1 MMTDNNELPPAE
13 PATPVR
19 YVTYTADGTLDG
31 CYLQVPPE
39 EHAARMVL
47 VDDSTA
53 VDWPHYRAN
62 QARDGIEPLPL
73 APPAVPGPTVPATVT
88 RRQARQALLLAG
100 LLDDVPAAIALL
112 DDGTPEG
119 AQKMR
124 LAQIEWEDSLE
135 FERARPLVIEIGAA
149 IGLDAA
155 KLDELFAT
163 AAGL

>member
-1 MMTDNNELPPAE
+1 MADIIEQPEE

-19 YVTYTADGTLDG
+19 YVTFTADGTLDG

-39 EHAARMVL
+39 AHVACMIVVDETIAA
-47 VDDSTA
+47 
-53 VDWPHYRAN
+53 DWPHYRAN
-62 QARDGIEPLPL
+62 EARDGVEL
-73 APPAVPGPTVPATVT
+73 APPAPPAPPLVPATVS

-100 LLDDVPAAIALL
+100 LLDDVPDAIAQL

-119 AQKMR
+119 KQQTR

-155 KLDELFAT
+155 ALDALFIT